1 MPIEDIYL
9 PEGDFEN
16 PLLQSQGYDLLK
28 PTTGQA
34 LKAGLGLGQLEA
46 PVNYLRD
53 LDTYN
58 TGPGVKLTPEAAN
71 KEYGIPGYL
80 NFDRELAPEAARVV
94 RERTLKRLSFDDVL
108 NRASTAQ
115 NVGAL
120 GANFVGQMF
129 DPINLATAFVPVT
142 KIPGVSTMMTSLL
155 TKNPFTQRAAIG
167 AVEGT
172 VGQALIEPIYIA
184 GDQLGFEEHT
194 NADVMRNLAFGT
206 IFGAGAHVTLGAG
219 ADAAKFLYG
228 KALSTH
234 NVAVE
239 KSILQLMDGGV
250 VNVDPIIRTDPAY
263 TQKYAS
269 MNELGQLESTGR
281 FSQGT
286 DPVVDYGNLPMTR
299 YGDPTFRNPVDD
311 GLGIP
316 ESFSGTKVL
325 GSDGRPTVVYH
336 GTGAKDFAEYTTPA
350 FFTPDKQGAEWYAK
364 NREDVGGN
372 ERIEEVYLNIKN
384 PLDATG
390 KSGALTLVEIAEKAG
405 VKTNFMDGPDGWEV
419 FIPEVSKYSPYD
431 GTNYIDALYI
441 PKVREALISEGYDG
455 VFLLDTLSNDSI
467 PTWVALKPDQIK
479 RASKVTKDV
488 DIGKP
493 LTIPELTA
501 AATAYSQAPS
511 SAASID
517 TFVPPEATMFN
528 PKVQPEIKPG
538 QPVTNTEL
546 EQVIADLEFEA
557 KSVLSK
563 EELASINEA
572 NNASV
577 KETDSY
583 IGGLNQAFTCWKN
596 G

>member
-34 LKAGLGLGQLEA
+34 LKAGLGLGQLDA

-58 TGPGVKLTPEAAN
+58 NGPGIKLTPEAAN

-250 VNVDPIIRTDPAY
+250 VNVEPVIRSDKNYINNQILMNQFDNLEATGNFAGPGAANISYGDIPIGLNV
-263 TQKYAS
+263 KN
-269 MNELGQLESTGR
+269 M
-281 FSQGT
+281 
-286 DPVVDYGNLPMTR
+286 
-299 YGDPTFRNPVDD
+299 GDPTFRPDVPVERPSLPATANVGAFTLNLTPISKTLYRETNAD
-311 GLGIP
+311 GLANILRA
-316 ESFSGTKVL
+316 S
-325 GSDGRPTVVYH
+325 
-336 GTGAKDFAEYTTPA
+336 
-350 FFTPDKQGAEWYAK
+350 YAK
-364 NREDVGGN
+364 SPDGGAVVNSFVTDNPDLAIGQGENTGVKIEFREGAVSA
-372 ERIEEVYLNIKN
+372 EVN
-384 PLDATG
+384 PKPGTSDLTG
-390 KSGALTLVEIAEKAG
+390 LEY
-405 VKTNFMDGPDGWEV
+405 KTNFIGLDSV
-419 FIPEVSKYSPYD
+419 NKVTVSKGQKLSASAKTFLQRHFTKEKLDD
-431 GTNYIDALYI
+431 GSTAYTRKGLNPIKD
-441 PKVREALISEGYDG
+441 
-455 VFLLDTLSNDSI
+455 
-467 PTWVALKPDQIK
+467 LKEEFTTQ
-479 RASKVTKDV
+479 SKE
-488 DIGKP
+488 IGKP
-493 LTIPELTA
+493 LTVPELTA

-517 TFVPPEATMFN
+517 TFVPPEAITFN
-528 PKVQPEIKPG
+528 SAVEKTFKPG
-538 QPVTNTEL
+538 EKVTNSEL